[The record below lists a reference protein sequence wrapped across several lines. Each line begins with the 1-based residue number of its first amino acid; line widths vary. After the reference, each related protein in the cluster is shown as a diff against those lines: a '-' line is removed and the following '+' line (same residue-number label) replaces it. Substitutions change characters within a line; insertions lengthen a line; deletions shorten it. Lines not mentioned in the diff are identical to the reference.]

1 MESLECLKSD
11 PLLGLNFIILFTLNG
26 EDLFESSDVI
36 LLQSLTE
43 NLGLETRQLLVI
55 KISIIVSVQYPEHSL
70 QSLFKVRPKGLAEWV
85 S

>member
-55 KISIIVSVQYPEHSL
+55 KISIVVSIKYSEHSL
-70 QSLFKVRPKGLAEWV
+70 QSLFKVRPE
-85 S
+85 